1 MAGFE
6 SFSIALDESTDLSDT
21 AQLAIFI
28 RGVDKKFT
36 VTEELLAL
44 QPLKGPTTGE
54 DIFIEVQKVFTRFGL
69 PWSKLIAVCTDGA
82 PSMVGLRKGFIG
94 ILNEKATELNV
105 QKDNLLVLHC
115 ITHQQNLCSKSIRL
129 QNVMNVVVKTINFI
143 RSRGL
148 NHRQFKTFLDE
159 ISAEYNDVTYY
170 CEVRWLSKGKM
181 LKRFNE
187 LRNEIADFMKIKD
200 KPLSELS
207 DPKWICD
214 LAFLVDLTGYL
225 NDLNL
230 KLQKQGKLVN
240 DLYKYLKAFQI
251 KLRLWESQMLP
262 GNSYHFNTLS
272 AYENIAYAQYAE
284 ELKLLSEQFSKRF
297 SDFKNM
303 EDCYID
309 RDSRKLL
316 KSKFEDVELCTKYLE
331 DNFPQLR
338 KFARRLMCVFGNTYK
353 CVQFFS
359 LMKVNKSTHR
369 TRLTNDNLENSLRLC
384 VSVELIQIS
393 MD

>member
-28 RGVDKKFT
+28 RGIDKEFT
-36 VTEELLAL
+36 VIKELLAL
-44 QPLKGPTTGE
+44 QPLKATTTGE
-54 DIFIEVQKVFTRFGL
+54 DIFNEVQKLFTSFGL
-69 PWSKLIAVCTDGA
+69 PWSKLIEVCTDGA

-94 ILNEKATELNV
+94 ILNEKATEDDLI
-105 QKDNLLVLHC
+105 VLYC
-115 ITHQQNLCSKSIRL
+115 IIHQQNLCSKSIRL
-129 QNVMNVVVKTINFI
+129 HNVMNVVVKTINFI

-159 ISAEYNDVTYY
+159 ISAEYNDVTYF
-170 CEVRWLSKGKM
+170 CEVRSMSKGKM
-181 LKRFNE
+181 LKRFSE

-214 LAFLVDLTGYL
+214 LAFLVVDLTGYL

-230 KLQKQGKLVN
+230 KLQKQGQLVN
-240 DLYKYLKAFQI
+240 DLYSHLKAFQI
-251 KLRLWESQMLP
+251 KLRLWESQMQS

-284 ELKLLSEQFSKRF
+284 ELKLLSEQFSNRF

-303 EDCYID
+303 EECFNLFATPTKCNVQNAPIHLQMELIEIQEN
-309 RDSRKLL
+309 SLL
-316 KSKFEDVELCTKYLE
+316 KSKFEDVELC
-331 DNFPQLR
+331 DF
-338 KFARRLMCVFGNTYK
+338 YK
-353 CVQFFS
+353 
-359 LMKVNKSTHR
+359 KN
-369 TRLTNDNLENSLRLC
+369 
-384 VSVELIQIS
+384 
-393 MD
+393 